1 MKLHFL
7 DPFNEDNNQVVYQK
21 EAVNSIVNVFEG
33 QEAAQDN
40 FTVTV
45 QGAQVGL
52 FENELGIGNR
62 LDITT
67 EEIQENINKIQM
79 ENALP
84 KTNFTEKPLNL
95 SVEMETGTG
104 KTYVYLRTIF
114 ELNKKYGFTKFIIVV
129 PSLAIK
135 EGVYKSLQ
143 ITEEHFKRLYENTI
157 YNYFIYDSQK
167 LDQVRSYATS
177 SNIEIMVINIDA
189 FRKSFIDPKK
199 ESAANIIHRAND
211 KLSGHKPIEFIQ
223 QTNPIVIIDEPQS
236 VDNTPKSKEAIAS
249 LNPLAIL
256 RYSATHKEK
265 INMVYKLDSVDA
277 YEKEL
282 VKQIEVISVM
292 PKDSNNN
299 PYVKLVNAS
308 STKLGI
314 SAKVEIDVL
323 DKGKVKRVTK
333 TVKKGTDLAQLT
345 GRELYEGFIIDE
357 INCEKDRE
365 YITFTSNDIL
375 IEKGETYGDIDQDEL
390 KRVQIR
396 KTIEEHLNK
405 ELKLTKEG
413 IKVLSLFFIDRVAN
427 YRDYDEEGN
436 PIKGK
441 YAIMFEEE
449 YRKLMRKPKY
459 NTLFHDVDLDT
470 IAEEVH
476 GGYFA
481 TDKKKDA
488 KGNAIY
494 KETKGNTKYDEDA
507 YSLIMKDKEKLLSF
521 DTKLRFIF
529 SHSALREGWDN
540 PNVFQICTLNET
552 KSEIKKRQEI
562 GRGLRLA
569 VNQKGERVYG
579 HDINTLTVM
588 VNESYEDFV
597 TNLQHEMEEEEG
609 IKFGVIDKFIFS
621 NITYEVSEG
630 VKEQMGSDNSEK
642 IWNYLKEEEL
652 IDSKGCVQDKLK
664 VALKHNTL
672 KLPEEFTFAK
682 PMVEKILTRFTGNL
696 ANVKDGS
703 KKQEIHLNKE
713 RILSPEFTDL
723 WNRIKYKTTYSVDF
737 DSDELINA
745 CVKALQEDLKVSSV
759 KIEVIK
765 AQTKIA
771 EEGIT
776 AKEKDKN
783 LVAIKEKVALPDIL
797 TYLQNETNLTRR
809 TIANILV
816 KSGQLERF
824 KMNPSKFMQ
833 EAAVI
838 IKRTLSTFIVDGI
851 KYEKIGNEEYAV
863 QEIFK
868 DEELYGYL
876 TEDIIPSNRSVYNYI
891 KYDSNVEKSFAERLE
906 DNDSVKIYAK
916 LPSDFKIATPIG
928 QYNPDWAILIEKN
941 GEEKLYFVVET
952 KGTDQI
958 ALLKDAEKAKIRCA
972 KKHFKAINTEV
983 STVQAS
989 SFDEF
994 VEDNVYNE

>member
-1 MKLHFL
+1 MKIQFSDKL
-7 DPFNEDNNQVVYQK
+7 EYQK
-21 EAVNSIVNVFEG
+21 EAIDSIVNVFEG
-33 QEAAQDN
+33 QSIVKDN
-40 FTVTV
+40 FTVSI
-45 QGAQVGL
+45 QKENIGW
-52 FENELGIGNR
+52 FESEDGIGNR
-62 LDITT
+62 IDISDD
-67 EEIQENINKIQM
+67 EINNNINNIQM
-79 ENALP
+79 SNALP
-84 KTNFTEKPLNL
+84 KTHYKEKPINL

-143 ITEEHFKRLYENTI
+143 ITEDHFRRLYENTI

-167 LDQVRSYATS
+167 LEQVRSFATS

-189 FRKSFIDPKK
+189 FRKSFVDPEK
-199 ESAANIIHRAND
+199 ESTANIIHRAND

-236 VDNTPKSKEAIAS
+236 VDNTPKSKEAISS

-265 INMVYKLDSVDA
+265 LNLVYKLDSVNA

-292 PKDSNNN
+292 PKDSNNK
-299 PYVKLVNAS
+299 PYIKLVNVS
-308 STKLGI
+308 STKSGI
-314 SAKVEIDVL
+314 SAKVEIDIL
-323 DKGKVKRVTK
+323 DKGKIKRVIK
-333 TVKKGTDLAQLT
+333 TVKKGDNLDQSTK
-345 GRELYEGFIIDE
+345 RELYEGFKIDE
-357 INCEKDRE
+357 INCEKGKE

-375 IEKGETYGDIDQDEL
+375 IEKGETYGDIDHDEL

-413 IKVLSLFFIDRVAN
+413 IKVLSLFFIDRVSN

-449 YRKLMRKPKY
+449 YRNLMRKSKY
-459 NTLFHDVDLDT
+459 NTLFMDVDVNT

-476 GGYFA
+476 DGYFA
-481 TDKKKDA
+481 TDKKKDT
-488 KGNAIY
+488 KGNNIY
-494 KETKGNTKYDEDA
+494 KETKGNTQADEDA

-597 TNLQHEMEEEEG
+597 INLQKEIEDEEG
-609 IKFGVIDKFIFS
+609 IKFGIVDKFVFA
-621 NITYEVSEG
+621 NIAYEITDG
-630 VKEQMGSDNSEK
+630 VKAQVGVTDSEK
-642 IWNYLKEEEL
+642 VWNYLKEEKL
-652 IDSKGCVQDKLK
+652 IDVKGNIQEKLK
-664 VALKHNTL
+664 LELKSNTL
-672 KLPEEFTFAK
+672 KLPEEFSKFEQQVVK
-682 PMVEKILTRFTGNL
+682 KLTRFAGNL
-696 ANVKDGS
+696 TNIKNGS
-703 KKQEIHLNKE
+703 NKQGVHLNKE
-713 RILSPEFTDL
+713 IFLGPDFTDL

-737 DSDELINA
+737 DSEKLIDECI
-745 CVKALQEDLKVSSV
+745 KSIQEDLKVGSS

-771 EEGIT
+771 EEGVS
-776 AKEKDKN
+776 AKEKDRN
-783 LVAIKEKVALPDIL
+783 LVAIKEKVDLPDIL
-797 TYLQNETNLTRR
+797 TYLQNETNLTRK

-816 KSGQLERF
+816 KSARLESF

-833 EAAVI
+833 EVAII
-838 IKRTLSTFIVDGI
+838 IKRTLSTFIIDGI
-851 KYEKIGNEEYAV
+851 KYEKIGDEEYAV
-863 QEIFK
+863 QEVFK
-868 DEELYGYL
+868 NDELYGYL
-876 TEDIIPSNRSVYNYI
+876 TEDIIPSERSIYNYI
-891 KYDSNVEKSFAERLE
+891 KYDSNVEKSFAEKLE
-906 DNDSVKIYAK
+906 ENESVKVYAK
-916 LPSDFKIATPIG
+916 LPIDFKIDTPIG
-928 QYNPDWAILIEKN
+928 KYNPDWAILIEKD

-972 KKHFKAINTEV
+972 KKHFKALNTDI
-983 STVQAS
+983 TAVQAS
-989 SFDEF
+989 SFEGF
-994 VEDNVYNE
+994 VEDNVYKG

>member
-1 MKLHFL
+1 MKIQFSDKL
-7 DPFNEDNNQVVYQK
+7 EYQK
-21 EAVNSIVNVFEG
+21 EAINSIVDVFQG
-33 QEAAQDN
+33 QNIAQGD
-40 FTVTV
+40 FTVSI
-45 QGAQVGL
+45 QKNQVG
-52 FENELGIGNR
+52 FYENELGIGNR

-67 EEIQENINKIQM
+67 EEIGENINKIQID
-79 ENALP
+79 NALP
-84 KTNFTEKPLNL
+84 KTNFKDKTLNL

-114 ELNKKYGFTKFIIVV
+114 ELNKRYGFIKFIIVV

-189 FRKSFIDPKK
+189 FRKSFVDPEK
-199 ESAANIIHRAND
+199 ETSANIIHRPND
-211 KLSGHKPIEFIQ
+211 KLNGHKPIEFIE

-265 INMVYKLDSVDA
+265 LNLMYKLDSVDA

-308 STKLGI
+308 STKSGI

-323 DKGKVKRVTK
+323 DKGKIKRVTK
-333 TVKKGTDLAQLT
+333 TVKNGTDLAQLT

-357 INCEKDRE
+357 IYCEKGKE
-365 YITFTSNDIL
+365 YISFTSNDIL
-375 IEKGETYGDIDQDEL
+375 IQKGETYGDIDNEEL
-390 KRVQIR
+390 KRVQIK

-413 IKVLSLFFIDRVAN
+413 IKVLSLFFIDRVSN

-441 YAIMFEEE
+441 YALMFEDE
-449 YRKLMRKPKY
+449 YKKIIRKPKY
-459 NTLFHDVDLDT
+459 NTLFMDTDIETVAEDV
-470 IAEEVH
+470 H
-476 GGYFA
+476 NGYFA

-488 KGNAIY
+488 KGNNVY
-494 KETKGNTKYDEDA
+494 KETKGNTQADEDA

-597 TNLQHEMEEEEG
+597 ANLQKEMEDEEG
-609 IKFGVIDKFIFS
+609 INFGIIDKFTFA
-621 NITYEVSEG
+621 NITYEITDGEKAQVG
-630 VKEQMGSDNSEK
+630 ATDSEK
-642 IWNYLKEEEL
+642 VWNYLKEEKL
-652 IDSKGCVQDKLK
+652 IDTKGNIQEKLK
-664 VALKHNTL
+664 LELKHNTL
-672 KLPEEFTFAK
+672 KLPEEFSKFEQMIVK
-682 PMVEKILTRFTGNL
+682 KLTRFAGNL
-696 ANVKDGS
+696 SNVKDGT
-703 KKQEIHLNKE
+703 KKEEIHLNKE
-713 RILSPEFTDL
+713 VFVGAEFTDL

-737 DSDELINA
+737 DSEKLIDK
-745 CVKALQEDLKVSSV
+745 CVKAIKEDLRVGGS
-759 KIEVIK
+759 KIEVTK
-765 AQTKIA
+765 AATKIA
-771 EEGIT
+771 EEGVT
-776 AKEKDKN
+776 AKKKDRN
-783 LVAIKEKVALPDIL
+783 LISINEKVDLPDIL
-797 TYLQNETNLTRR
+797 TYLQNQTNLTRR
-809 TIANILV
+809 TLANILI
-816 KSGQLERF
+816 KSGKLKSF

-833 EAAVI
+833 EATII
-838 IKRTLSTFIVDGI
+838 IKRTLNDFIIDGI
-851 KYEKIGNEEYAV
+851 KYERIGNEEYAV

-868 DEELYGYL
+868 NDELYGYL
-876 TEDIIPSNRSVYNYI
+876 TEDIIPSERSIYNYV
-891 KYDSNVEKSFAERLE
+891 KYDSNVEKSFAEKLE
-906 DNDSVKIYAK
+906 DNESVKVYAK
-916 LPSDFKIATPIG
+916 LPSNFKIDTPIG
-928 QYNPDWAILIEKN
+928 KYNPDWAILIKKD

-958 ALLKDAEKAKIRCA
+958 ALLKDAEKAKIRCG
-972 KKHFKAINTEV
+972 KKHFEALNTNV
-983 STVQAS
+983 GVVQAS
-989 SFDEF
+989 SFDGF
-994 VEDNVYNE
+994 VDDYVYSAN

>member
-1 MKLHFL
+1 MKIQFSDKL
-7 DPFNEDNNQVVYQK
+7 EYQK
-21 EAVNSIVNVFEG
+21 EAIDSIVNVFEG

-62 LDITT
+62 LDITN

-79 ENALP
+79 ENMLT
-84 KTNFTEKPLNL
+84 KTNFIEGSLNL

-189 FRKSFIDPKK
+189 FRKSFVNPEK
-199 ESAANIIHRAND
+199 ESTANIIHRAND

-308 STKLGI
+308 STKSGI

-323 DKGKVKRVTK
+323 NKGKVKRVAK
-333 TVKKGTDLAQLT
+333 TVKKGTDLEQLT

-357 INCEKDRE
+357 INCEKGKE

-375 IEKGETYGDIDQDEL
+375 IEKGEAYGDIDHDEL

-427 YRDYDEEGN
+427 YRDYDEDGN
-436 PIKGK
+436 PVKGK
-441 YAIMFEEE
+441 YAVMFEEE

-459 NTLFHDVDLDT
+459 NTLFMDVDIDT

-481 TDKKKDA
+481 TDKKKDT
-488 KGNAIY
+488 KGNAIC
-494 KETKGNTKYDEDA
+494 KDTKGNTQADDDA
-507 YSLIMKDKEKLLSF
+507 YSLIMKDKERLLSF

-552 KSEIKKRQEI
+552 KSDIKKRQEI

-597 TNLQHEMEEEEG
+597 SNLQKEMEDEEG
-609 IKFGVIDKFIFS
+609 IKFGMIDKFIFS
-621 NITYEVSEG
+621 NITYEISEG
-630 VKEQMGSDNSEK
+630 VKAQVGSNGSEK
-642 IWNYLKEEEL
+642 IWNYLKEEKL
-652 IDSKGCVQDKLK
+652 IDSKGKIQEKLK
-664 VALKHNTL
+664 LELKHDTL
-672 KLPEEFTFAK
+672 KLPEEFSKAQTMIVK
-682 PMVEKILTRFTGNL
+682 KLTRFAGNL
-696 ANVKDGS
+696 SNIKDGS
-703 KKQEIHLNKE
+703 KKQEIHLNKK
-713 RILSPEFTDL
+713 RFLSPEFIDL

-737 DSDELINA
+737 DSNELINA

-765 AQTKIA
+765 VQTKIA

-783 LVAIKEKVALPDIL
+783 LFAIKERAALPDIL

-816 KSGQLERF
+816 KSGQLNRF

-833 EAAVI
+833 EAAAI
-838 IKRTLSTFIVDGI
+838 IKRTLNTFIVDGI
-851 KYEKIGNEEYAV
+851 KYEKIGDEEYAV
-863 QEIFK
+863 QEVFK

-876 TEDIIPSNRSVYNYI
+876 TEDIIPSSRSIYNYV
-891 KYDSNVEKSFAERLE
+891 KYDSNVEKSFAEKLE
-906 DNDSVKIYAK
+906 DNDSVKVYAK
-916 LPSDFKIATPIG
+916 LPSNFKIDTPIG
-928 QYNPDWAILIEKN
+928 QYNPDWAILIEKD

-958 ALLKDAEKAKIRCA
+958 ALLKDSEKAKIRCA
-972 KKHFKAINTEV
+972 KKHFKTLNTGIK
-983 STVQAS
+983 TVQES
-989 SFDEF
+989 TFEGFIEHS
-994 VEDNVYNE
+994 VYND

>member
-1 MKLHFL
+1 MKIQFSDKL
-7 DPFNEDNNQVVYQK
+7 EYQK
-21 EAVNSIVNVFEG
+21 EAIDSIVNVFEG

-189 FRKSFIDPKK
+189 FRKSFTDPEK
-199 ESAANIIHRAND
+199 ETSANIIHRAND

-299 PYVKLVNAS
+299 PYVKLINAS
-308 STKLGI
+308 STKSGI

-357 INCEKDRE
+357 INCEKGKE

-375 IEKGETYGDIDQDEL
+375 IEKGETYGDIDHDEL

-413 IKVLSLFFIDRVAN
+413 TKVLR
-427 YRDYDEEGN
+427 
-436 PIKGK
+436 
-441 YAIMFEEE
+441 
-449 YRKLMRKPKY
+449 
-459 NTLFHDVDLDT
+459 
-470 IAEEVH
+470 
-476 GGYFA
+476 
-481 TDKKKDA
+481 
-488 KGNAIY
+488 
-494 KETKGNTKYDEDA
+494 
-507 YSLIMKDKEKLLSF
+507 
-521 DTKLRFIF
+521 
-529 SHSALREGWDN
+529 
-540 PNVFQICTLNET
+540 
-552 KSEIKKRQEI
+552 
-562 GRGLRLA
+562 
-569 VNQKGERVYG
+569 
-579 HDINTLTVM
+579 
-588 VNESYEDFV
+588 
-597 TNLQHEMEEEEG
+597 
-609 IKFGVIDKFIFS
+609 
-621 NITYEVSEG
+621 
-630 VKEQMGSDNSEK
+630 
-642 IWNYLKEEEL
+642 
-652 IDSKGCVQDKLK
+652 
-664 VALKHNTL
+664 
-672 KLPEEFTFAK
+672 
-682 PMVEKILTRFTGNL
+682 
-696 ANVKDGS
+696 
-703 KKQEIHLNKE
+703 
-713 RILSPEFTDL
+713 
-723 WNRIKYKTTYSVDF
+723 
-737 DSDELINA
+737 
-745 CVKALQEDLKVSSV
+745 
-759 KIEVIK
+759 
-765 AQTKIA
+765 
-771 EEGIT
+771 
-776 AKEKDKN
+776 
-783 LVAIKEKVALPDIL
+783 
-797 TYLQNETNLTRR
+797 
-809 TIANILV
+809 
-816 KSGQLERF
+816 
-824 KMNPSKFMQ
+824 
-833 EAAVI
+833 
-838 IKRTLSTFIVDGI
+838 
-851 KYEKIGNEEYAV
+851 
-863 QEIFK
+863 
-868 DEELYGYL
+868 
-876 TEDIIPSNRSVYNYI
+876 
-891 KYDSNVEKSFAERLE
+891 
-906 DNDSVKIYAK
+906 
-916 LPSDFKIATPIG
+916 
-928 QYNPDWAILIEKN
+928 
-941 GEEKLYFVVET
+941 
-952 KGTDQI
+952 
-958 ALLKDAEKAKIRCA
+958 
-972 KKHFKAINTEV
+972 
-983 STVQAS
+983 
-989 SFDEF
+989 
-994 VEDNVYNE
+994 

>member
-1 MKLHFL
+1 MKIQFSDKL
-7 DPFNEDNNQVVYQK
+7 EYQK
-21 EAVNSIVNVFEG
+21 EAIDSIVNVFEG
-33 QEAAQDN
+33 QNMAQDN
-40 FTVTV
+40 FTVSV
-45 QGAQVGL
+45 QGSNVGF

-62 LDITT
+62 LDITL
-67 EEIQENINKIQM
+67 EEIEENINKIQM
-79 ENALP
+79 DNALP
-84 KTNFTEKPLNL
+84 KTHFKEKPLNL

-104 KTYVYLRTIF
+104 KTYVYLRSIF

-143 ITEEHFKRLYENTI
+143 ITEDHFKRLYENTI

-167 LDQVRSYATS
+167 LEQVRSFATS

-189 FRKSFIDPKK
+189 FRKSFVDPEK
-199 ESAANIIHRAND
+199 EFTANIIHRAND
-211 KLSGHKPIEFIQ
+211 RLSGHKPIEFIQ

-236 VDNTPKSKEAIAS
+236 VDSTPKSKEAISS

-265 INMVYKLDSVDA
+265 LNLVYKLDSVDA

-299 PYVKLVNAS
+299 PYIKLVSAS
-308 STKLGI
+308 STKSGI

-323 DKGKVKRVTK
+323 DKGKVKRVSK
-333 TVKKGTDLAQLT
+333 TIKKGTDLSELT

-357 INCEKDRE
+357 INCEKGKE
-365 YITFTSNDIL
+365 YITFTSNEVL
-375 IEKGETYGDIDQDEL
+375 IQKGEAYGDIDHDEL

-413 IKVLSLFFIDRVAN
+413 IKVLSLFFIDKVSN

-441 YAIMFEEE
+441 YALMFEEE
-449 YRKLMRKPKY
+449 YRKFMRKSKY
-459 NTLFHDVDLDT
+459 NTLFMDVDIDT

-476 GGYFA
+476 DGYFA
-481 TDKKKDA
+481 TDKKKDS
-488 KGNAIY
+488 KGNNIY
-494 KETKGNTKYDEDA
+494 KETKGNTQADEDA

-521 DTKLRFIF
+521 DTKLKFIF

-552 KSEIKKRQEI
+552 KSEVKKRQEI

-569 VNQKGERVYG
+569 VNQNGERVYG

-597 TNLQHEMEEEEG
+597 TNLQKEMEEEEG
-609 IKFGVIDKFIFS
+609 IKFGVIDKFIFA
-621 NITYEVSEG
+621 NISYEITEG
-630 VKEQMGSDNSEK
+630 VKTQVGSSDSEK
-642 IWNYLKEEEL
+642 VWNYLKEEKL
-652 IDSKGCVQDKLK
+652 IDVKGNIQEKLK
-664 VALKHNTL
+664 LELKNNTL
-672 KLPEEFTFAK
+672 KLPEEFNKFEQMIINK
-682 PMVEKILTRFTGNL
+682 LTRFAGNL
-696 ANVKDGS
+696 SNIKDGS
-703 KKQEIHLNKE
+703 KKKEIHLNKE
-713 RILSPEFTDL
+713 VFLGTDFTDL

-737 DSDELINA
+737 DSEKLIEE
-745 CVKALQEDLKVSSV
+745 CVKSIQEDLKVGSV

-771 EEGIT
+771 EEGVS
-776 AKEKDKN
+776 AKQKYKDE
-783 LVAIKEKVALPDIL
+783 VAIKEKVDLPDIL
-797 TYLQNETNLTRR
+797 TYLQNETNLTRK

-816 KSGQLERF
+816 KSGSLESF

-833 EAAVI
+833 EVAII

-851 KYEKIGNEEYAV
+851 KYEKIGDEEYAV
-863 QEIFK
+863 QEVFK
-868 DEELYGYL
+868 NEELYGYL
-876 TEDIIPSNRSVYNYI
+876 TEDIIPSERSIYNYI
-891 KYDSNVEKSFAERLE
+891 KYDSGVEKSFAEKLE
-906 DNDSVKIYAK
+906 DNERVKVYAK
-916 LPSDFKIATPIG
+916 LPSNFKIDTPIG
-928 QYNPDWAILIEKN
+928 KYNPDWAILVEKD

-972 KKHFKAINTEV
+972 KKHFKALNTDV
-983 STVQAS
+983 TAVQAS
-989 SFDEF
+989 SFAGF
-994 VEDNVYNE
+994 VDNNVYGE

>member
-1 MKLHFL
+1 MKIQFSDSL
-7 DPFNEDNNQVVYQK
+7 EYQK
-21 EAVNSIVNVFEG
+21 EAIEAIVNVFEG
-33 QEAAQDN
+33 QNIAQDN
-40 FTVTV
+40 FTVSM
-45 QGAQVGL
+45 QGSNIGF

-62 LDITT
+62 LDITQ
-67 EEIQENINKIQM
+67 EEIEENINKVQVD
-79 ENALP
+79 NTLP
-84 KTNFTEKPLNL
+84 KTHFKEKPINV

-104 KTYVYLRTIF
+104 KTYVYLRTVF

-143 ITEEHFKRLYENTI
+143 ITEDHFKKLYENTI

-167 LDQVRSYATS
+167 LEQVRSYATS

-189 FRKSFIDPKK
+189 FRKSFVDPEK
-199 ESAANIIHRAND
+199 ESTANIIHRGND
-211 KLSGHKPIEFIQ
+211 RLSGHKPIEFIQ
-223 QTNPIVIIDEPQS
+223 QSNPIVIIDEPQS
-236 VDNTPKSKEAIAS
+236 VDSTPKSKEAVSS
-249 LNPLAIL
+249 LNPSAIL

-265 INMVYKLDSVDA
+265 LNLVYKLDSVDA

-282 VKQIEVISVM
+282 VKQIEVISVI

-299 PYVKLVNAS
+299 PYIKLVNTS
-308 STKLGI
+308 SSKAGI
-314 SAKVEIDVL
+314 TAKVDIDIL
-323 DKGKVKRVTK
+323 DKGKVKRASK

-357 INCEKDRE
+357 INCEKGKE
-365 YITFTSNDIL
+365 YITFTSNEVL
-375 IEKGETYGDIDQDEL
+375 IEKGETYGDIDHDEI

-413 IKVLSLFFIDRVAN
+413 IKVLSLFFIDRVSS
-427 YRDYDEEGN
+427 YKYYDKEGN

-459 NTLFHDVDLDT
+459 NILFKDVDIDT
-470 IAEEVH
+470 ITEKVH
-476 GGYFA
+476 KGYFA
-481 TDKKKDA
+481 IDKKKDT
-488 KGNAIY
+488 KGDEIY
-494 KETKGNTKYDEDA
+494 KETKGNTQADEDA
-507 YSLIMKDKEKLLSF
+507 YSLIMKEKEKLLSF

-597 TNLQHEMEEEEG
+597 TNLQKEMEDEEG
-609 IKFGVIDKFIFS
+609 IKFGIIDKFIFS
-621 NITYEVSEG
+621 NIAYEVTAG
-630 VKEQMGSDNSEK
+630 VKAQVGATDSEK
-642 IWNYLKEEEL
+642 IWNYLKEENL
-652 IDSKGCVQDKLK
+652 IDAKGNIQEKLK
-664 VALKHNTL
+664 LQLKHNTL
-672 KLPEEFTFAK
+672 KLPEEFSKFEQMIVKKLTKFA
-682 PMVEKILTRFTGNL
+682 GNL
-696 ANVKDGS
+696 TNIKDGS

-713 RILSPEFTDL
+713 VFLGSDFIDL

-737 DSDELINA
+737 DSEKLIEE
-745 CVKALQEDLKVSSV
+745 CVKSIQEDLKVGSS
-759 KIEVIK
+759 KIEVVK

-771 EEGIT
+771 EEGIS
-776 AKEKDKN
+776 AKEKDRN
-783 LVAIKEKVALPDIL
+783 LVAIKEKVDLPDIL
-797 TYLQNETNLTRR
+797 TYLQNETNLTRK
-809 TIANILV
+809 TIANILI
-816 KSGQLERF
+816 KSGRLESF
-824 KMNPSKFMQ
+824 KINPSKYMQ
-833 EAAVI
+833 EVAII

-851 KYEKIGNEEYAV
+851 KYEKIGDEEYAV
-863 QEIFK
+863 QEVFK
-868 DEELYGYL
+868 NDELYGYL
-876 TEDIIPSNRSVYNYI
+876 TEDIIPSERSIYNYI
-891 KYDSNVEKSFAERLE
+891 KYDSYVEKSFAEKLE
-906 DNDSVKIYAK
+906 ENESVKVYAK
-916 LPSDFKIATPIG
+916 LPSDFKIDTPIG
-928 QYNPDWAILIEKN
+928 KYIPDWAILIEKD

-958 ALLKDAEKAKIRCA
+958 ALLKDGEKAKIRCA
-972 KKHFKAINTEV
+972 KKHFKALDTEI
-983 STVQAS
+983 TAVQAS
-989 SFDEF
+989 SFEGF
-994 VEDNVYNE
+994 VDDYVYNL

>member
-1 MKLHFL
+1 MKIQFSDSL
-7 DPFNEDNNQVVYQK
+7 EYQK
-21 EAVNSIVNVFEG
+21 EAIDSIVNVFEG
-33 QEAAQDN
+33 QDIAQDN
-40 FTVTV
+40 FTVSV
-45 QGAQVGL
+45 QDENIGW

-62 LDITT
+62 LDITA
-67 EEIQENINKIQM
+67 EEIQENIKKIQINN
-79 ENALP
+79 ELTQ
-84 KTNFTEKPLNL
+84 TNFSQKPLNL

-143 ITEEHFKRLYENTI
+143 ITQEHFKRLYENAI

-189 FRKSFIDPKK
+189 FRKSFVDPEK
-199 ESAANIIHRAND
+199 ESTANIIHRAND

-265 INMVYKLDSVDA
+265 LNLVYKLDSVDA

-299 PYVKLVNAS
+299 PYIKLVNAS
-308 STKLGI
+308 STKSGI
-314 SAKVEIDVL
+314 SAKIEIDIL
-323 DKGKVKRVTK
+323 DKGKIKRVAK
-333 TVKKGTDLAQLT
+333 TVKKGTDLEQLT
-345 GRELYEGFIIDE
+345 GRELYEGFTIDE
-357 INCEKDRE
+357 INCEKGKE
-365 YITFTSNDIL
+365 YITFTTNDIL
-375 IEKGETYGDIDQDEL
+375 IEKGEAYGDIDHDEL

-405 ELKLTKEG
+405 ELKLTSKG
-413 IKVLSLFFIDRVAN
+413 IKVLSLFFIDKVAN
-427 YRDYDEEGN
+427 YRDYDKEGN

-449 YRKLMRKPKY
+449 YRKLMRKDKY
-459 NTLFHDVDLDT
+459 TTLFMDVDIDT

-476 GGYFA
+476 DGYFA
-481 TDKKKDA
+481 TDKKKDS
-488 KGNAIY
+488 KGNNIY
-494 KETKGNTKYDEDA
+494 KETKGNTQADDDA
-507 YSLIMKDKEKLLSF
+507 YSLIMKDKERLLSF

-597 TNLQHEMEEEEG
+597 SNLQKEMEDEEG
-609 IKFGVIDKFIFS
+609 IKFGIVDQYIFS
-621 NITYEVSEG
+621 NIVYEITDG
-630 VKEQMGSDNSEK
+630 VKVQVGATNSEK
-642 IWNYLKEEEL
+642 IWNYLKEEKL
-652 IDSKGCVQDKLK
+652 IDSKGNIQDKLK
-664 VALKHNTL
+664 LELKHNTL
-672 KLPEEFTFAK
+672 KLPDEFSKFEPMIVKKLTKFA
-682 PMVEKILTRFTGNL
+682 GNL
-696 ANVKDGS
+696 TNVKDGS
-703 KKQEIHLNKE
+703 KRQEIHLNKE
-713 RILSPEFTDL
+713 RIISQDFLDL
-723 WNRIKYKTTYSVDF
+723 WNRIKYKTTYSVNF
-737 DSDELINA
+737 DSEKLIEQ
-745 CVKALQEDLKVSSV
+745 CVKSIQEDLKVNSST
-759 KIEVIK
+759 IEVTK
-765 AQTKIA
+765 AATKIA
-771 EEGIT
+771 EEGVS
-776 AKEKDKN
+776 AKEKTRH
-783 LVAIKEKVALPDIL
+783 LVEIKEKVALPDIL
-797 TYLQNETNLTRR
+797 TYLQNETNLTRK

-816 KSGQLERF
+816 SCGRLEDF
-824 KMNPSKFMQ
+824 KKNPSKFMQ
-833 EAAVI
+833 EVAII

-863 QEIFK
+863 QEVFK
-868 DEELYGYL
+868 DDELYGYL
-876 TEDIIPSNRSVYNYI
+876 TEDIIPSAKSIYNYI
-891 KYDSNVEKSFAERLE
+891 KYDSNVEKSFAEKLE
-906 DNDSVKIYAK
+906 DNENVKVYAK
-916 LPSDFKIATPIG
+916 LPSSFKIDTPIG
-928 QYNPDWAILIEKN
+928 KYNPDWAILIEKN

-952 KGTDQI
+952 KGTNQI
-958 ALLKDAEKAKIRCA
+958 ALLKDSEKGKIRCA
-972 KKHFKAINTEV
+972 KEHFKALNTEV
-983 STVQAS
+983 EAVQAS
-989 SFDEF
+989 SYDEF
-994 VEDNVYNE
+994 IEDEVYS

>member
-1 MKLHFL
+1 MKIQFSDDL
-7 DPFNEDNNQVVYQK
+7 EYQK
-21 EAVNSIVNVFEG
+21 EAIDSIVNIFQG
-33 QEAAQDN
+33 QNIAQGD
-40 FTVTV
+40 FTVSI
-45 QGAQVGL
+45 QKNQVG
-52 FENELGIGNR
+52 FYENELGIGNR
-62 LDITT
+62 LDIPG
-67 EEIQENINKIQM
+67 EEIEENINKVQID
-79 ENALP
+79 NALP
-84 KTNFTEKPLNL
+84 KTNFKDKTLNL

-143 ITEEHFKRLYENTI
+143 ITEEHFKRLYDNTI

-189 FRKSFIDPKK
+189 FRKSFVDPEK
-199 ESAANIIHRAND
+199 ETSANIIHRAND
-211 KLSGHKPIEFIQ
+211 KLSGHKPIEFIE

-265 INMVYKLDSVDA
+265 LNLVYKLDSVDA

-292 PKDSNNN
+292 PKDSNNKA
-299 PYVKLVNAS
+299 YVKLVSAS
-308 STKLGI
+308 STKSGI
-314 SAKVEIDVL
+314 SAKVDIDVL
-323 DKGKVKRVTK
+323 DKGKIKRVTK

-357 INCEKDRE
+357 IYCEKGKE

-375 IEKGETYGDIDQDEL
+375 IQKGETYGDIDHDEL

-413 IKVLSLFFIDRVAN
+413 IKVLSLFFIDRVSN

-441 YAIMFEEE
+441 YALMFEEE
-449 YRKLMRKPKY
+449 YKKFIRKPKY
-459 NTLFHDVDLDT
+459 NTLFMDVDIET
-470 IAEEVH
+470 AAEDVH
-476 GGYFA
+476 NGYFA
-481 TDKKKDA
+481 TDKKGKSTD
-488 KGNAIY
+488 
-494 KETKGNTKYDEDA
+494 TKGNTKADDDA

-579 HDINTLTVM
+579 HDVNTLTVM

-597 TNLQHEMEEEEG
+597 TNLQKEMEDEEG
-609 IKFGVIDKFIFS
+609 IKFGIVDKYIFS
-621 NITYEVSEG
+621 HISYEIADGIQAQVG
-630 VKEQMGSDNSEK
+630 ATDSEK
-642 IWNYLKEEEL
+642 IWHFLNEEKYIDTKGNIKE
-652 IDSKGCVQDKLK
+652 KLK
-664 VALKHNTL
+664 LELKQNTL
-672 KLPEEFTFAK
+672 KLPEEFK
-682 PMVEKILTRFTGNL
+682 SIEPMVVEKLTRLSGNL
-696 ANVKDGS
+696 SNIKDGS
-703 KKQEIHLNKE
+703 KKREIHLNKE
-713 RILSPEFTDL
+713 VFVGPEFTDL
-723 WNRIKYKTTYSVDF
+723 WNRIKYKTTYSVHF
-737 DSDELINA
+737 GSEKLIDE
-745 CVKALQEDLKVSSV
+745 CVKAIKEDLRVGGS
-759 KIEVIK
+759 KIEVTK
-765 AQTKIA
+765 AATKIA
-771 EEGIT
+771 EEGVT
-776 AKEKDKN
+776 AKEKDRN
-783 LVAIKEKVALPDIL
+783 LVSINEKVDLPDIL
-797 TYLQNETNLTRR
+797 TYLQNQTNLTRR
-809 TIANILV
+809 TLANILI
-816 KSGQLERF
+816 KSDKLESF

-833 EAAVI
+833 EATII
-838 IKRTLSTFIVDGI
+838 IKRTLNNFIVDGI

-868 DEELYGYL
+868 NDELYGYL
-876 TEDIIPSNRSVYNYI
+876 TEDIIPSERSIYNYV
-891 KYDSNVEKSFAERLE
+891 KYDSNVEKSFAEKLE
-906 DNDSVKIYAK
+906 DNESVKVYAK
-916 LPSDFKIATPIG
+916 LPSNFKIDTPIG
-928 QYNPDWAILIEKN
+928 KYNPDWAILIEKD

-958 ALLKDAEKAKIRCA
+958 ALLKDAEQAKIRCG
-972 KKHFKAINTEV
+972 KKHFEALNTNV
-983 STVQAS
+983 GVAQAS
-989 SFDEF
+989 SFDGF
-994 VEDNVYNE
+994 VDKYVYSAN

>member
-1 MKLHFL
+1 MKIQFSDKL
-7 DPFNEDNNQVVYQK
+7 EYQK
-21 EAVNSIVNVFEG
+21 EAIDSIVNVFQG
-33 QEAAQDN
+33 QNIAQDD
-40 FTVTV
+40 FTVSI
-45 QGAQVGL
+45 QKNQVG
-52 FENELGIGNR
+52 FYENELGIGNR
-62 LDITT
+62 LDIPA
-67 EEIQENINKIQM
+67 EEIEENINKIQID
-79 ENALP
+79 NALP
-84 KTNFTEKPLNL
+84 KTNFKDKTLNL

-143 ITEEHFKRLYENTI
+143 ITEEHFKRLYDNTI

-189 FRKSFIDPKK
+189 FRKSFVDPEK
-199 ESAANIIHRAND
+199 ETSANIIHRAND
-211 KLSGHKPIEFIQ
+211 KLSGHKPIEFIE

-265 INMVYKLDSVDA
+265 LNLVYKLDSVDA

-282 VKQIEVISVM
+282 VKQIEVISVV
-292 PKDSNNN
+292 PKDSNNKA
-299 PYVKLVNAS
+299 YVKLVSAS
-308 STKLGI
+308 STKSGI
-314 SAKVEIDVL
+314 SAKIDIDVL
-323 DKGKVKRVTK
+323 DKGKIKRVTK

-357 INCEKDRE
+357 IYCEKGKE
-365 YITFTSNDIL
+365 YISFTSNDIL
-375 IEKGETYGDIDQDEL
+375 IQKGETYGDIDHDEL

-413 IKVLSLFFIDRVAN
+413 IKVLSLFFIDRVSN

-441 YAIMFEEE
+441 YALMFEEE
-449 YRKLMRKPKY
+449 YKKFIKKPKY
-459 NTLFHDVDLDT
+459 NTLFMDVDIET
-470 IAEEVH
+470 AAEEVH
-476 GGYFA
+476 DGYFA
-481 TDKKKDA
+481 TDKKGKSTD
-488 KGNAIY
+488 
-494 KETKGNTKYDEDA
+494 TKGNTKADDDA
-507 YSLIMKDKEKLLSF
+507 YSLIMKDKERLLSF

-597 TNLQHEMEEEEG
+597 TNLQKEMEDEEG
-609 IKFGVIDKFIFS
+609 IKFGIVDKYIFS
-621 NITYEVSEG
+621 HISYEIAEG
-630 VKEQMGSDNSEK
+630 IKAQVGATDSEK
-642 IWNYLKEEEL
+642 IWNFLNEEKYIDAKGNIKE
-652 IDSKGCVQDKLK
+652 KLK
-664 VALKHNTL
+664 LELKQNAL
-672 KLPEEFTFAK
+672 KLPEEFK
-682 PMVEKILTRFTGNL
+682 SIEPMVVEKLTRLSGNL
-696 ANVKDGS
+696 SNIKDGS
-703 KKQEIHLNKE
+703 KKGEIHLNKE
-713 RILSPEFTDL
+713 VFVGPEFTDL

-737 DSDELINA
+737 DSEKLIDK
-745 CVKALQEDLKVSSV
+745 CVKAIKEDLRVGGS
-759 KIEVIK
+759 KIEVTK
-765 AQTKIA
+765 AATKIA
-771 EEGIT
+771 EEGVT
-776 AKEKDKN
+776 AKEKDRN
-783 LVAIKEKVALPDIL
+783 LVSINEKVDLPDIL
-797 TYLQNETNLTRR
+797 TYLQNQTNLTRR
-809 TIANILV
+809 TLANILI
-816 KSGQLERF
+816 KSDKLESF

-833 EAAVI
+833 EATII
-838 IKRTLSTFIVDGI
+838 IKRTLNNFIVDGI

-868 DEELYGYL
+868 NDELYGYL
-876 TEDIIPSNRSVYNYI
+876 TEDIIPSERSIYNYV
-891 KYDSNVEKSFAERLE
+891 KYDSNVEKSFAEKLE
-906 DNDSVKIYAK
+906 DNESVKVYAK
-916 LPSDFKIATPIG
+916 LPSNFKIDTPIG
-928 QYNPDWAILIEKN
+928 KYNPDWAILIEKD

-958 ALLKDAEKAKIRCA
+958 ALLKDEEQAKIRCG
-972 KKHFKAINTEV
+972 KKHFEALNTNV
-983 STVQAS
+983 GVAQAS
-989 SFDEF
+989 SFDGF
-994 VEDNVYNE
+994 VDKYVYSAN

>member
-1 MKLHFL
+1 MKIQFS
-7 DPFNEDNNQVVYQK
+7 DNLEYQK
-21 EAVNSIVNVFEG
+21 EAIDSIVNVFEG
-33 QEAAQDN
+33 QNIAQDN
-40 FTVTV
+40 FTVSV
-45 QGAQVGL
+45 KGSNVGF

-62 LDITT
+62 LDIAT
-67 EEIQENINKIQM
+67 EEIEENINKIQM
-79 ENALP
+79 DNALP
-84 KTNFTEKPLNL
+84 KTHFKEKPLNL

-129 PSLAIK
+129 PSIAIK

-143 ITEEHFKRLYENTI
+143 ITEEHFRRLYENTI

-167 LDQVRSYATS
+167 LEQVRSFATS
-177 SNIEIMVINIDA
+177 NNIEIMVINIDA
-189 FRKSFIDPKK
+189 FRKSFVDPEK
-199 ESAANIIHRAND
+199 ESTANIIHRAND
-211 KLSGHKPIEFIQ
+211 RLSGHKPIEFIQ

-236 VDNTPKSKEAIAS
+236 VDSTPKSKEAISS

-265 INMVYKLDSVDA
+265 LNLVYKLDSVDA

-299 PYVKLVNAS
+299 PYIKLVSAS
-308 STKLGI
+308 STKSGI

-323 DKGKVKRVTK
+323 EKGKIKRITK
-333 TVKKGTDLAQLT
+333 PIKKGANLEELT
-345 GRELYEGFIIDE
+345 KRELYEGFKIDE
-357 INCEKDRE
+357 INCEKGKE

-375 IEKGETYGDIDQDEL
+375 IQKGETYGDIDHDEL

-413 IKVLSLFFIDRVAN
+413 IKVLSLFFIDKVSN

-441 YAIMFEEE
+441 YALMFEEE
-449 YRKLMRKPKY
+449 YRKFIRKSKY
-459 NTLFHDVDLDT
+459 NTLFMDVDIDT

-476 GGYFA
+476 DGYFA
-481 TDKKKDA
+481 TDKKKDS
-488 KGNAIY
+488 KGNNIY
-494 KETKGNTKYDEDA
+494 KETKGNTQADEDA

-521 DTKLRFIF
+521 DTKLKFIF

-569 VNQKGERVYG
+569 VNQNGERVYG

-597 TNLQHEMEEEEG
+597 TNLQKEMEDEEG
-609 IKFGVIDKFIFS
+609 IKFGVIDKFIFA
-621 NITYEVSEG
+621 NISYEIADGKKAQV
-630 VKEQMGSDNSEK
+630 GSTDSEK
-642 IWNYLKEEEL
+642 VWNYLKEEKL
-652 IDSKGCVQDKLK
+652 IDAKGNIQEKLK
-664 VALKHNTL
+664 LELKNNTL
-672 KLPEEFTFAK
+672 NLPEEFNKFEQMIINK
-682 PMVEKILTRFTGNL
+682 LTRFAGNL
-696 ANVKDGS
+696 KNIKNGNN
-703 KKQEIHLNKE
+703 KKEIYLNKE
-713 RILSPEFTDL
+713 KFLGPDFTDL

-737 DSDELINA
+737 DSEKLIEE
-745 CVKALQEDLKVSSV
+745 CVKSIQEDLKVGSV

-771 EEGIT
+771 EEGVS
-776 AKEKDKN
+776 AKEKDRN
-783 LVAIKEKVALPDIL
+783 SVAITEKVDLPDIL
-797 TYLQNETNLTRR
+797 TYLQNETNLTRK

-816 KSGQLERF
+816 KSGRLESF

-833 EAAVI
+833 EVAII

-851 KYEKIGNEEYAV
+851 KYEKIGDEEYAV
-863 QEIFK
+863 QEVFK
-868 DEELYGYL
+868 NEELYGYL
-876 TEDIIPSNRSVYNYI
+876 TEDIIPSKRSIYNYV
-891 KYDSNVEKSFAERLE
+891 KYDSGVEKSFAEKLE
-906 DNDSVKIYAK
+906 DNDSVKVYAK
-916 LPSDFKIATPIG
+916 LPSNFKIDTPIG
-928 QYNPDWAILIEKN
+928 KYNPDWAILIEKD

-972 KKHFKAINTEV
+972 KKHFKALDTDV
-983 STVQAS
+983 TAVQAS
-989 SFDEF
+989 SFAGF
-994 VEDNVYNE
+994 VDNNVYGE

>member
-1 MKLHFL
+1 MKIQ
-7 DPFNEDNNQVVYQK
+7 FNDNLEYQK
-21 EAVNSIVNVFEG
+21 EAINSIVNVFEG
-33 QEAAQDN
+33 QDIAQDN
-40 FTVTV
+40 FTVTL
-45 QGAQVGL
+45 QEAQVGL

-62 LDITT
+62 LDITN

-84 KTNFTEKPLNL
+84 KTNFTESPLNL
-95 SVEMETGTG
+95 SIEMETGTG

-129 PSLAIK
+129 PSIAIK

-143 ITEEHFKRLYENTI
+143 ITEEHFKKLYENTI

-167 LDQVRSYATS
+167 LDQVRNYATS
-177 SNIEIMVINIDA
+177 SNIEIMIINIDA
-189 FRKSFIDPKK
+189 FRKSFVDPEK
-199 ESAANIIHRAND
+199 ESTANIIHRAND
-211 KLSGHKPIEFIQ
+211 RLSGHKPIEFIQ

-236 VDNTPKSKEAIAS
+236 VDNTSKAKEAIAS

-265 INMVYKLDSVDA
+265 INMVYKLDSVDV

-308 STKLGI
+308 STKSGI
-314 SAKVEIDVL
+314 SAKIEIDVL

-333 TVKKGTDLAQLT
+333 TVKKGTDLEQLT

-357 INCEKDRE
+357 INCEKGKE

-375 IEKGETYGDIDQDEL
+375 IEKGETYGDIDHDEL

-413 IKVLSLFFIDRVAN
+413 IKVLSLFFIDKVAN

-449 YRKLMRKPKY
+449 YRKFMRKPKY
-459 NTLFHDVDLDT
+459 NTLFQDVDIDT

-481 TDKKKDA
+481 IDKKKDA

-494 KETKGNTKYDEDA
+494 KETKGDEGKTQADEDA

-529 SHSALREGWDN
+529 SHTALREGWDN

-552 KSEIKKRQEI
+552 KSDIKKRQEI

-597 TNLQHEMEEEEG
+597 INLQNEMEKEEG
-609 IKFGVIDKFIFS
+609 IKFGIIDKFVFS
-621 NITYEVSEG
+621 NITYEIADGKKAQVGAEDSER
-630 VKEQMGSDNSEK
+630 V
-642 IWNYLKEEEL
+642 WNYLKEENL
-652 IDSKGCVQDKLK
+652 IDIKGNIQDKLK
-664 VALKHNTL
+664 LELKHNTL
-672 KLPEEFTFAK
+672 KLPEEFSKFEQMVVKKLSRFA
-682 PMVEKILTRFTGNL
+682 GNL
-696 ANVKDGS
+696 NNIKDGS
-703 KKQEIHLNKE
+703 KRQEIHLNKE
-713 RILSPEFTDL
+713 RFLSDEFTDL

-737 DSDELINA
+737 DSEKLIEE
-745 CVKALQEDLKVSSV
+745 CVKAIQEDLKVSSS

-765 AQTKIA
+765 AATKIA
-771 EEGIT
+771 EEGIS
-776 AKEKDKN
+776 AKQKN
-783 LVAIKEKVALPDIL
+783 KEEVSVKEKVNLPDIL
-797 TYLQNETNLTRR
+797 TYLQNETNLTRK
-809 TIANILV
+809 TIANILI
-816 KSGQLERF
+816 KSGRLESFR
-824 KMNPSKFMQ
+824 MNPSKFMQ
-833 EAAVI
+833 EVAII

-851 KYEKIGNEEYAV
+851 KYEKIAGEEYVV

-868 DEELYGYL
+868 DDELYGYL

-891 KYDSNVEKSFAERLE
+891 KYDSNIEKSFAERLE
-906 DNDSVKIYAK
+906 ENENVKIYAK
-916 LPSDFKIATPIG
+916 LPKDFKVDTPIG
-928 QYNPDWAILIEKN
+928 KYNPDWAILIEKD

-958 ALLKDAEKAKIRCA
+958 ALLKDAEKSKIRCA
-972 KKHFKAINTEV
+972 KKHFKALNTDV
-983 STVQAS
+983 QAVQAS
-989 SFDEF
+989 SFDGFIEN
-994 VEDNVYNE
+994 NVYN

>member
-1 MKLHFL
+1 MKIQFSDKL
-7 DPFNEDNNQVVYQK
+7 EYQR
-21 EAVNSIVNVFEG
+21 EAIDSIVNVFEG
-33 QEAAQDN
+33 QNIAKDN
-40 FTVTV
+40 FTVSV
-45 QGAQVGL
+45 QGENYGM
-52 FENELGIGNR
+52 FDNELGIGNR
-62 LDITT
+62 LDITS

-79 ENALP
+79 ENALA
-84 KTNFTEKPLNL
+84 KTNFKEKPLNL

-143 ITEEHFKRLYENTI
+143 ITEEHFKMLYENTI

-177 SNIEIMVINIDA
+177 SNIEVMVINIDA
-189 FRKSFIDPKK
+189 FRKSFVDPEK
-199 ESAANIIHRAND
+199 ESTANIIHRAND

-236 VDNTPKSKEAIAS
+236 VDSTPKSKEAISS

-265 INMVYKLDSVDA
+265 LNMVYKLDSVDA

-299 PYVKLVNAS
+299 PYVKLINAS
-308 STKLGI
+308 STKSGI

-323 DKGKVKRVTK
+323 DKGKVKRVAK

-357 INCEKDRE
+357 INCEKGKE
-365 YITFTSNDIL
+365 YITFSSNDVL
-375 IEKGETYGDIDQDEL
+375 IEKGEAYGDIDHDEL

-413 IKVLSLFFIDRVAN
+413 IKVLSLFFIDRVSN
-427 YRDYDEEGN
+427 YRDYDIEGN
-436 PIKGK
+436 PTKGK

-459 NTLFHDVDLDT
+459 NTLFMDVDIDT

-476 GGYFA
+476 DGYFA

-488 KGNAIY
+488 KGNNMY
-494 KETKGNTKYDEDA
+494 KETKGNTQADEDA

-569 VNQKGERVYG
+569 VNQKGERVHG

-597 TNLQHEMEEEEG
+597 TNLQKEMEDEEG
-609 IKFGVIDKFIFS
+609 IKFGIIDKFIFT
-621 NITYEVSEG
+621 NIAYEIAEG
-630 VKEQMGSDNSEK
+630 VKAQVGVTDSEK
-642 IWNYLKEEEL
+642 LWSYLKEEKL
-652 IDSKGCVQDKLK
+652 IDTKGNIQEKLK
-664 VALKHNTL
+664 VELKNNTL
-672 KLPEEFTFAK
+672 KLPEEFSKFEQ
-682 PMVEKILTRFTGNL
+682 MVVKKLTRFAGNL
-696 ANVKDGS
+696 SNVKDGS
-703 KKQEIHLNKE
+703 KKQEIKLNKE
-713 RILSPEFTDL
+713 VFLGPDFTDL

-737 DSDELINA
+737 DSEKLISE
-745 CVKALQEDLKVSSV
+745 CVKSIQEDLKVGSS
-759 KIEVIK
+759 KIEVVK
-765 AQTKIA
+765 AATKIA
-771 EEGIT
+771 EEGVS
-776 AKEKDKN
+776 AKEKDRT
-783 LVAIKEKVALPDIL
+783 LVAIREKVDLPDIL
-797 TYLQNETNLTRR
+797 TYLQNETNLTRK

-816 KSGQLERF
+816 KSGRLESF

-833 EAAVI
+833 EVAII

-851 KYEKIGNEEYAV
+851 KYEKIGEEEYAV
-863 QEIFK
+863 QEVFK
-868 DEELYGYL
+868 NEELYGYL
-876 TEDIIPSNRSVYNYI
+876 TEDIIPSERSIYNYI
-891 KYDSNVEKSFAERLE
+891 KYDSNVEKSFAEKLE
-906 DNDSVKIYAK
+906 DNNSVKVYAK
-916 LPSDFKIATPIG
+916 LPGNFKIDTPIG
-928 QYNPDWAILIEKN
+928 KYNPDWAILIEKD

-958 ALLKDAEKAKIRCA
+958 ALLKDAEKAKVRCA
-972 KKHFKAINTEV
+972 KKHFKALNTDI
-983 STVQAS
+983 TAVQAS
-989 SFDEF
+989 SFEGF
-994 VEDNVYNE
+994 VEDNVYNG

>member
-1 MKLHFL
+1 MKIQFSDKL
-7 DPFNEDNNQVVYQK
+7 EYQK
-21 EAVNSIVNVFEG
+21 EAIDSIVNVFEG
-33 QEAAQDN
+33 QNIAQDN
-40 FTVTV
+40 FTVSV
-45 QGAQVGL
+45 QGSNVGF

-62 LDITT
+62 LDITS
-67 EEIQENINKIQM
+67 EEIEENINKIQM
-79 ENALP
+79 DNALP
-84 KTNFTEKPLNL
+84 KTHFKEKTLNL

-129 PSLAIK
+129 PSIAIK

-143 ITEEHFKRLYENTI
+143 ITEDHFRRLYENNI

-167 LDQVRSYATS
+167 LEQVRSFATS
-177 SNIEIMVINIDA
+177 NNIEIMVINIDA
-189 FRKSFIDPKK
+189 FRKSFVDPEK
-199 ESAANIIHRAND
+199 ESTANIIHRAND
-211 KLSGHKPIEFIQ
+211 RLSGHKPIEFIQ

-236 VDNTPKSKEAIAS
+236 VDNTPKSKEAISS

-265 INMVYKLDSVDA
+265 LNLVYKLDSVDA

-299 PYVKLVNAS
+299 PYIKLVSAS
-308 STKLGI
+308 STKSGI

-323 DKGKVKRVTK
+323 DKGKIKRVSK
-333 TVKKGTDLAQLT
+333 TIKKGTDLSELT

-357 INCEKDRE
+357 INCEKGKE
-365 YITFTSNDIL
+365 YITFTSNEVL
-375 IEKGETYGDIDQDEL
+375 IQKGEAYGDIDHDEL

-413 IKVLSLFFIDRVAN
+413 IKVLSLFFIDKVSN

-441 YAIMFEEE
+441 YALMFEEE
-449 YRKLMRKPKY
+449 YRKFIRKSKY
-459 NTLFHDVDLDT
+459 NTLFMDVDIDT

-476 GGYFA
+476 DGYFA
-481 TDKKKDA
+481 TDKKKDS
-488 KGNAIY
+488 KGNNIY
-494 KETKGNTKYDEDA
+494 KETKGNTQADEDA

-521 DTKLRFIF
+521 DTKLKFIF

-597 TNLQHEMEEEEG
+597 TNLQKEIEEEEG
-609 IKFGVIDKFIFS
+609 FKFGVIDKFTFA
-621 NITYEVSEG
+621 NISYEITEG
-630 VKEQMGSDNSEK
+630 VKTQVGSTDSEK
-642 IWNYLKEEEL
+642 VWNYLKEEKL
-652 IDSKGCVQDKLK
+652 IDAKGNIQEKLK
-664 VALKHNTL
+664 LELKNNTL
-672 KLPEEFTFAK
+672 KLPEEFNDFE
-682 PMVEKILTRFTGNL
+682 PMIIKKLTRFAGNL
-696 ANVKDGS
+696 SNIKDAS
-703 KKQEIHLNKE
+703 KKREIHLNKE
-713 RILSPEFTDL
+713 RFLDPNFTEL
-723 WNRIKYKTTYSVDF
+723 WNRIKYKTTYSVNF
-737 DSDELINA
+737 DSEKLIEE
-745 CVKALQEDLKVSSV
+745 CVKSIQEDLKVGSV

-771 EEGIT
+771 EEGVS
-776 AKEKDKN
+776 AKEKDRN
-783 LVAIKEKVALPDIL
+783 SVAITEKVDLPDIL
-797 TYLQNETNLTRR
+797 TYLQNETNLTRK

-816 KSGQLERF
+816 KSGRLESF

-833 EAAVI
+833 EVAII

-863 QEIFK
+863 QEVFK
-868 DEELYGYL
+868 NEELYGYL
-876 TEDIIPSNRSVYNYI
+876 TEDIIPSERSIYNYV
-891 KYDSNVEKSFAERLE
+891 KYDSGIEKSFAEKLE
-906 DNDSVKIYAK
+906 DNDSVKVYAK
-916 LPSDFKIATPIG
+916 LPSNFRIDTPIG
-928 QYNPDWAILIEKN
+928 KYNPDWAILIEKN

-958 ALLKDAEKAKIRCA
+958 ALLKDSEKAKIRCA
-972 KKHFKAINTEV
+972 KKHFKALNTGV
-983 STVQAS
+983 TAVQAS
-989 SFDEF
+989 SFEGFID
-994 VEDNVYNE
+994 DNVYNG

>member
-1 MKLHFL
+1 MKIQFSDSL
-7 DPFNEDNNQVVYQK
+7 EYQK
-21 EAVNSIVNVFEG
+21 EAIDSIVNVFEG
-33 QEAAQDN
+33 QDIAQDN
-40 FTVTV
+40 FTVSV
-45 QGAQVGL
+45 QDENIGW

-62 LDITT
+62 LDITA
-67 EEIQENINKIQM
+67 EEIQDNIKKIQINN
-79 ENALP
+79 ELTQ
-84 KTNFTEKPLNL
+84 TNFSQKPLNL

-143 ITEEHFKRLYENTI
+143 ITQEHFKRLYENAI

-189 FRKSFIDPKK
+189 FRKSFVDPEK
-199 ESAANIIHRAND
+199 ESTANIIHRAND

-265 INMVYKLDSVDA
+265 LNLVYKLDSVDA

-299 PYVKLVNAS
+299 PYIKLVNAS
-308 STKLGI
+308 STKSGI
-314 SAKVEIDVL
+314 SAKIEIDIL
-323 DKGKVKRVTK
+323 DKGKIKRVAK
-333 TVKKGTDLAQLT
+333 TVKKGTDLEQLT

-357 INCEKDRE
+357 INCEKGKE
-365 YITFTSNDIL
+365 YITFTTNDIL
-375 IEKGETYGDIDQDEL
+375 IEKGEAYGDIDHDEL

-405 ELKLTKEG
+405 ELKLTSKG
-413 IKVLSLFFIDRVAN
+413 IKVLSLFFIDKVAN
-427 YRDYDEEGN
+427 YRDYDKEGN

-449 YRKLMRKPKY
+449 YRKLMRKDKY
-459 NTLFHDVDLDT
+459 TTLFMDVDIDT

-476 GGYFA
+476 DGYFA
-481 TDKKKDA
+481 TDKKKDS
-488 KGNAIY
+488 KGNNIY
-494 KETKGNTKYDEDA
+494 KETKGNTQADDDA
-507 YSLIMKDKEKLLSF
+507 YSLIMKDKERLLSF

-597 TNLQHEMEEEEG
+597 SNLQKEMEDEEG
-609 IKFGVIDKFIFS
+609 IKFGIIDKYIFS
-621 NITYEVSEG
+621 NIVYEITEG
-630 VKEQMGSDNSEK
+630 VKAQVGVTDSEK
-642 IWNYLKEEEL
+642 IWNYLKEGKL
-652 IDSKGCVQDKLK
+652 IDSKGNIQDKLK
-664 VALKHNTL
+664 LELKHNTL
-672 KLPEEFTFAK
+672 KLPDEFSKFEQMVVKKLTKFA
-682 PMVEKILTRFTGNL
+682 GNL
-696 ANVKDGS
+696 TNIKDGS
-703 KKQEIHLNKE
+703 KRQEIYLNKE
-713 RILSPEFTDL
+713 RLISQDFLDL
-723 WNRIKYKTTYSVDF
+723 WNRIKYKTTYSVNF
-737 DSDELINA
+737 DSEKLIEQ
-745 CVKALQEDLKVSSV
+745 CVKSIQEDLKVNSST
-759 KIEVIK
+759 IEVTK
-765 AQTKIA
+765 AATKIA
-771 EEGIT
+771 EEGVS
-776 AKEKDKN
+776 AKEKTKH
-783 LVAIKEKVALPDIL
+783 LVEIKEKVALPDIL
-797 TYLQNETNLTRR
+797 TYLQNETNLTRK

-816 KSGQLERF
+816 SCGRVEDF
-824 KMNPSKFMQ
+824 KKNPSKFMQ
-833 EAAVI
+833 EVAII

-863 QEIFK
+863 QEVFK
-868 DEELYGYL
+868 DDELYGYL
-876 TEDIIPSNRSVYNYI
+876 TEDIIPSAKSIYNYI
-891 KYDSNVEKSFAERLE
+891 KYDSNVEKSFAEKLE
-906 DNDSVKIYAK
+906 DNENVKVYAK
-916 LPSDFKIATPIG
+916 LPSSFKIDTPIG
-928 QYNPDWAILIEKN
+928 KYNPDWAILIEKN

-952 KGTDQI
+952 KGTNQI
-958 ALLKDAEKAKIRCA
+958 ALLKDSEKGKIRCA
-972 KKHFKAINTEV
+972 KEHFKALNTDVEA
-983 STVQAS
+983 VQAS
-989 SFDEF
+989 SYDEF
-994 VEDNVYNE
+994 IEDEVYS